1 VRIMINKIIQIISI
15 MLMIFA
21 FYGCSRTAPSNS
33 DITTEDTAL
42 STVEVEITEMASE
55 QEIEQDINNVSS
67 TSDNAQDSNV
77 IKLKDDGISG
87 EAVDSDGMK
96 KDPIITN
103 KSIDQKYTVGD
114 FEITVVSAQ
123 LAVLSADNDEV
134 AEYLEIETNRD
145 YVLFGI
151 GISVENTSDKNESI
165 YPNRSTIVTNTK
177 EQVDSLFALS
187 DDVGGTFYGNV
198 VKDGQI
204 YFICPKS
211 DINELNHIKWIIDAP
226 VVDDRSEGESLIIE
240 FDMIK

>member
-1 VRIMINKIIQIISI
+1 MIKKLTHIISI

-21 FYGCSRTAPSNS
+21 FYGCSRTNPSSS
-33 DITTEDTAL
+33 DITTEDTSL
-42 STVEVEITEMASE
+42 STVEVESTEVASE
-55 QEIEQDINNVSS
+55 QEKEQDNSNGSS
-67 TSDNAQDSNV
+67 SADNDHDSN
-77 IKLKDDGISG
+77 IIQLKDDGISE

-123 LAVLSADNDEV
+123 LAVLSADSDEV
-134 AEYLEIETNRD
+134 AEYLEIEKNRD

-151 GISVENTSDKNESI
+151 GISVENTSDKDESI
-165 YPNRSTIVTNTK
+165 YPNMSTIVTNTK

-204 YFICPKS
+204 FFICPKS
-211 DINELNHIKWIIDAP
+211 DIDEINHIKWIINAP
-226 VVDDRSEGESLIIE
+226 VVDDRSEEESLIIE
-240 FDMIK
+240 FDLIK